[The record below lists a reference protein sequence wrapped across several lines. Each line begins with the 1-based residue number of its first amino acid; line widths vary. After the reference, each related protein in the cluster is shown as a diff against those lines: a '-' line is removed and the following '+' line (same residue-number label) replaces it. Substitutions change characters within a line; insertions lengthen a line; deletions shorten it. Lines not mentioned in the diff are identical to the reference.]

1 MLRIENLHAGYGGLA
16 VLHGITMQVPPG
28 KIVCIIGANGS
39 GKSTIFKA
47 IFGLVRAAPH
57 SRVSFNGT
65 NLTNS
70 KPNQVVRHGISYV
83 PQGRSIFRNLTVEE
97 NLRMGAYVRNDADVW
112 RDIDYIYELF
122 PALRARQHINAANLS
137 GGEQQMLVM
146 GRALLL
152 NPKLVLLDEPS
163 LGLEPRFTELVF
175 DRVREIN
182 RSGKAIFI
190 IEQNAQRAL
199 EIANY
204 AYVLDLGQVQFEG
217 PPAEILANGEVQKLY
232 LGG

>member
-1 MLRIENLHAGYGGLA
+1 MLRIENLHAGYGGLT
-16 VLHGITMQVPPG
+16 VLHGITMAVPPG

-47 IFGLVRAAPH
+47 IFGLVRAGPH

-70 KPNQVVRHGISYV
+70 KPNRVVRHGISYV

-97 NLRMGAYVRNDADVW
+97 NLRMGAYLRNDADVW
-112 RDIDYIYELF
+112 HDINHIYELF
-122 PALRARQHINAANLS
+122 PALRARQHINAASLS

-182 RSGKAIFI
+182 RSGRAIFI

-204 AYVLDLGQVQFEG
+204 AYVLDLGQVRFEG